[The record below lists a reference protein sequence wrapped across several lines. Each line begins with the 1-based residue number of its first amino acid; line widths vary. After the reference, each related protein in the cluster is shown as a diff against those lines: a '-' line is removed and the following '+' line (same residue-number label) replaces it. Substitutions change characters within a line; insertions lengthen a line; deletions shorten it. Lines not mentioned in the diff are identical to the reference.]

1 MLDTLT
7 RGFSAKDFGDKAAAW
22 WDKDSEFQALHKL
35 NPLRLA
41 FIEEQIALAGK
52 SVLDVGCGGGLLAE
66 GLCKRG
72 AQVLAIDPSE
82 DNIRVAQSHAQEQAL
97 AINYSCATLE
107 SLADSQ
113 HSFDIVTSSEVIEH
127 IPDQQAFVNK
137 LCQLCKKDGSIFF
150 STINKTASALI
161 GAKLIGEYAL
171 KLLPKGA
178 HDPRL
183 FLRPSSLDQM
193 LRNSDFALSNV
204 QGISY
209 NPLTE
214 HFSRSRDVSIN
225 YFAMAKKVNNR

>member
-1 MLDTLT
+1 MLNKFIS
-7 RGFSAKDFGDKAAAW
+7 GFSAKDFGDKAAEW
-22 WDKDSEFQALHKL
+22 WNKDSEFQALHKL

-41 FIEEQIALAGK
+41 FLEEQIVLVGK

-66 GLCKRG
+66 GLCQRG

-82 DNIRVAQSHAQEQAL
+82 DNIRVAQRHAQEQSL
-97 AINYSCATLE
+97 AINYSCTTLE

-113 HSFDIVTSSEVIEH
+113 HRFDIVTCSEVIEH
-127 IPDQQAFVNK
+127 IPDQHSFVQK
-137 LCQLCKKDGSIFF
+137 LCRFCKKDGSIFF

-161 GAKLIGEYAL
+161 GAKFIGEYAL

-183 FLRPSSLDQM
+183 FLKPSSLDQM
-193 LRNSDFALSNV
+193 LQHSDFALSNV
-204 QGISY
+204 QGIGY

-214 HFSRSRDVSIN
+214 RFSRSRDVSIN
-225 YFAMAKKVNNR
+225 YFAMAKKSK